1 VQDEG
6 CRPTFTFPLR
16 TALQLRQRAAP
27 GGPPPTALRGRPPF
41 PAVTGAG
48 TPPPAASRRPP
59 ARGLPSPTAPPLLTL
74 SLPSSSSA
82 SFFFSSSSSSS
93 SAAARRRRRADMAAG
108 ARCGRARR
116 WQPRQ
121 GARSRPRPRRRGVQV
136 RPPPGRPSL
145 LLLGGAGPA
154 LPAPAAPALPVEP
167 RSRPAGRA
175 DARASLGNGS
185 VASEKGRSCGR
196 PAPSTGQAAR

>member
-1 VQDEG
+1 MPSQPK
-6 CRPTFTFPLR
+6 CRT
-16 TALQLRQRAAP
+16 RAAGRLSLSHSAQP
-27 GGPPPTALRGRPPF
+27 RSSRSARLPAALRPQPSF
-41 PAVTGAG
+41 PRGDRSRHAA
-48 TPPPAASRRPP
+48 PRSLPAP

-74 SLPSSSSA
+74 SLTSSSST
-82 SFFFSSSSSSS
+82 SFFSSSS
-93 SAAARRRRRADMAAG
+93 SAAACRRRRADMAAG

-136 RPPPGRPSL
+136 RPPPGRPSSL
-145 LLLGGAGPA
+145 SLGGAGPA
-154 LPAPAAPALPVEP
+154 PPAPKAPALPVEP

-175 DARASLGNGS
+175 DARASFGNGS

-196 PAPSTGQAAR
+196 PVPSTGRAAR